1 MQVGIDSLS
10 PRPKD
15 DSRRAHKKPS
25 RLINKRRESHR
36 LVKQQGHIISEIH
49 TQNLPDDVIEAVLHC
64 LTHEA
69 DCPIP
74 QCSCRR
80 VKSKMSDIKAIQVME
95 SRSVAV
101 EKFEAKK
108 YALPSICVDNIPL
121 PDIDKFVD
129 SEAND
134 SHCNVTEKVQH
145 RQYLGALTAYDSGLS
160 FDSVV
165 SNDAYQ
171 EDL

>member
-1 MQVGIDSLS
+1 M
-10 PRPKD
+10 
-15 DSRRAHKKPS
+15 
-25 RLINKRRESHR
+25 
-36 LVKQQGHIISEIH
+36 KQQGHIISEIH
-49 TQNLPDDVIEAVLHC
+49 TQNIPDDVIEAVLRC

-80 VKSKMSDIKAIQVME
+80 VKSKMSDIKAIQVMK

-101 EKFEAKK
+101 EQFEAKK
-108 YALPSICVDNIPL
+108 YALPSICVDDIPL
-121 PDIDKFVD
+121 SDIDKFIN
-129 SEAND
+129 SEASAND
-134 SHCNVTEKVQH
+134 SHRDSTEKVQH
-145 RQYLGALTAYDSGLS
+145 RQYLGTITAYDSGLS

>member
-1 MQVGIDSLS
+1 MQAGISS
-10 PRPKD
+10 QSKD
-15 DSRRAHKKPS
+15 DSRRAQKKPS
-25 RLINKRRESHR
+25 RLNKRRESHR

-95 SRSVAV
+95 SRSRSVAV
-101 EKFEAKK
+101 EQFEAKK

-121 PDIDKFVD
+121 SDIDKFVD

-134 SHCNVTEKVQH
+134 SHYDITEKVRH
-145 RQYLGALTAYDSGLS
+145 RQHLETLTAYDSGLS